1 MALDIWMVGL
11 TLLLTAVS
19 VLYVAVL
26 RKLP

>member
-11 TLLLTAVS
+11 TLLLTVVS

-26 RKLP
+26 RRLP

>member
-1 MALDIWMVGL
+1 MALDLWMVGL